1 MAISLRVVGI
11 FYQNSIDLGVE
22 SMSVQDLIDAS
33 VANPGAG
40 TQFNYAN
47 TLVNGINSPSYF
59 SATYENGFNSSV
71 SGLSYPAGTYELQE
85 NMIARPSYTVW
96 QYYIMD
102 AEGRFLNA
110 GKGLVPYDQA
120 TVLEGQSV
128 VWRLLSILAQP
139 TGLVPRLAQTAQKAQ
154 ALTN

>member
-1 MAISLRVVGI
+1 M
-11 FYQNSIDLGVE
+11 
-22 SMSVQDLIDAS
+22 
-33 VANPGAG
+33 ANPGVG

-47 TLVNGINSPSYF
+47 TQVNGINSPSYF

-71 SGLSYPAGTYELQE
+71 SGLPYPAGTYELQE
-85 NMIARPSYTVW
+85 NLIMRPSYTVW

-120 TVLEGQSV
+120 TVLDGQSV

-139 TGLVPRLAQTAQKAQ
+139 TVLVPRLAPTPQKAQ